1 MARTIL
7 AANWKQNLNY
17 NEASDLTARLIDI
30 TFNCDEV
37 VICPPT
43 LYLEDMNER
52 VRSFE
57 MSLGAQDV
65 SRYTGGAYTG
75 EVAASMLRSVGVQ
88 YCIIGHSERRE
99 YFNESSEVLR
109 EKLVNLRDSD
119 IIPIF
124 CCGESLE
131 TRKAGQHIDFVLNQ
145 LQEVLTGHEDY
156 VTEELVIAYEPIWA
170 IGTGETASPAQA
182 EEMHAAIR
190 QWLVKNFTPA
200 FAAEVP
206 ILYGGSVKPNNAVEL
221 FACPNIDGGLVG
233 GASLDVHSFDEIGSS
248 F

>member
-7 AANWKQNLNY
+7 AGNWKQNLNY

>member
-7 AANWKQNLNY
+7 AGNWKQNLNY

-52 VRSFE
+52 VRSYE